1 MQEVRTENFLNYIF
15 KLVSYEILLEIMNFI
30 SYLESK
36 PCIAQAL
43 SGGSYLLKVNSRNTR
58 TKCEIYSK
66 LAVIP
71 ERRYWLPSGL
81 IIVNFGPILDINV
94 VFQFMTLYK

>member
-71 ERRYWLPSGL
+71 ERRY
-81 IIVNFGPILDINV
+81 
-94 VFQFMTLYK
+94 